1 MTHNAK
7 RQLPAHVLCWSDS
20 SVINRA
26 ALAAAFVGLAIV
38 IARPV
43 MAQQPDSEQTITAL
57 KPALSGSW
65 GTLADQYTQVK
76 QVIRATQ
83 ASVAHIE
90 ARKPRPT
97 APRETPAARKAF
109 VEEAGSGVLIRYRGR
124 ELVITNYHVI
134 DGADLSDITLIID
147 DRLLKP
153 IDLRHDRDTD
163 LSVLMIEPNPGLTPA
178 LIGDSDQV
186 EMGEFVLALGSPFGL
201 SQSVSQGILSAKH
214 RRDLELGPRGVRYQ
228 DFFQTDAAINPGNSG
243 GPLVNL
249 QGEVIAINSA
259 IASNSGGSDGIG
271 FSIPIN
277 MAMRVVSDL
286 VDYGEV
292 RRGHLGVTLD
302 AGFNP
307 QVAAARGW
315 TFAHGALVAEVAPN
329 SPAAQA
335 RISVGDVILE
345 FDGKRVGNDSHLVT
359 LVSLARIGARVPVV
373 IFRDGKRE
381 TIDVLIQLKPTSAGN
396 KKS

>member
-1 MTHNAK
+1 MTHNLTLLMRGNPRGAF
-7 RQLPAHVLCWSDS
+7 RSWMPVRSLAVTSLALIACVLQPALVC
-20 SVINRA
+20 
-26 ALAAAFVGLAIV
+26 
-38 IARPV
+38 
-43 MAQQPDSEQTITAL
+43 AQQSDVQQTVTSL
-57 KPALSGSW
+57 KPVVESESHSL
-65 GTLADQYTQVK
+65 LHQYDLVK
-76 QVIRATQ
+76 QVIRTTQ
-83 ASVAHIE
+83 ISVAHIE

-97 APRETPAARKAF
+97 AAREVPAARKAF
-109 VEEAGSGVLIRYRGR
+109 IEEAGSGVLIRYRGQD
-124 ELVITNYHVI
+124 LVITNFHVI
-134 DGADLSDITLIID
+134 DGAGLNDITLIIN

-153 IDLRHDRDTD
+153 VEVRHDRETD
-163 LSVLMIEPNPGLTPA
+163 LSILLIEANTGLVPA
-178 LIGDSDQV
+178 ALGNSDDV

-243 GPLVNL
+243 GPLINL

-277 MAMRVVSDL
+277 MAMRVVGDL

-302 AGFNP
+302 ASFSP

-315 TFAHGALVAEVAPN
+315 TFAHGALVAEVVPN

-335 RISVGDVILE
+335 QVLVGDVILE

-359 LVSLARIGARVPVV
+359 LVSVARIGSRVPLVV
-373 IFRDGKRE
+373 FRDGQRQ
-381 TIDVLIQLKPTSAGN
+381 TIYVLIQQKGAV
-396 KKS
+396 KKES